1 MPDRPLHQAFTDK
14 ATRKAYRNKATP
26 LVILDTCVLVDVV
39 CKLLSLPAYA
49 KKNLLAGAR
58 TAQEACAIAAV
69 PCPPSLKI
77 FDQVRA
83 RSLYLAFSPTLLDE
97 YREILTDA
105 QHMMPRFKETDA
117 AQRLAVLEALLPFG
131 GVVEG
136 RESAIKCA
144 DPNDQMLFELAESLV
159 HKGHTDVALVSF
171 DAKVLEAG
179 ATATSFAV
187 LHPKDFKAKVLPAQ
201 TTRTKKEGPAKPL
214 KPWRAHIR

>member
-1 MPDRPLHQAFTDK
+1 MPDLPLHQAFTDK
-14 ATRKAYRNKATP
+14 ATKKAYRDKATP

-39 CKLLSLPAYA
+39 CKMMALPAFA
-49 KKNLLAGAR
+49 KKNLLAGTR
-58 TAQEACAIAAV
+58 TAQEACAIAETAY
-69 PCPPSLKI
+69 PPSLKL

-83 RSLYLAFSPTLLDE
+83 RAVYLAFSPALLTE

-105 QHMMPRFKETDA
+105 QHMMPRFKGTDT
-117 AQRLAVLEALLPFG
+117 AQRLLVLEALLPFG

-171 DAKVLEAG
+171 DAKVLAAG
-179 ATATSFAV
+179 AAASFAV
-187 LHPKDFKAKVLPAQ
+187 LHPKDFKADKLSLPAARAQ
-201 TTRTKKEGPAKPL
+201 KEGPAKPL
-214 KPWRAHIR
+214 KPWRAHLR